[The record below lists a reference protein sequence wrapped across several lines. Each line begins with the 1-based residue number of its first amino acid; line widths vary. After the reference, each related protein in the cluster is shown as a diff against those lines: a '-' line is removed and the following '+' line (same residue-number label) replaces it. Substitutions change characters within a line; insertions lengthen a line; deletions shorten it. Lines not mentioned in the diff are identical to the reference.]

1 MQWND
6 VIVCHGLAISDSN
19 YLLLTSQQEHIKSWI
34 QEVPSFGSFHS
45 HSNDIWGKNL
55 RAPVHTQSN
64 ICQTRIHAKITTTIH
79 INIYTKYDWSHRLER
94 LRTRDRAS
102 RRMRK
107 KTHITNLLHRQGK
120 FCYPL
125 HCRVFD
131 CHAFVLCIGDYVFV
145 SPEISIL
152 AYITITID
160 AWHLFVFRCL
170 ALVAQSRQIDEHIF
184 IELFFAC
191 VFFCIN
197 W

>member
-34 QEVPSFGSFHS
+34 QEVPSFGSFYS

-107 KTHITNLLHRQGK
+107 KRTLQI
-120 FCYPL
+120 CYTDK
-125 HCRVFD
+125 VN
-131 CHAFVLCIGDYVFV
+131 FVTLCIVECSTVMHLYCV
-145 SPEISIL
+145 SAIM
-152 AYITITID
+152 
-160 AWHLFVFRCL
+160 CL
-170 ALVAQSRQIDEHIF
+170 WVPKFQF
-184 IELFFAC
+184 
-191 VFFCIN
+191 
-197 W
+197 